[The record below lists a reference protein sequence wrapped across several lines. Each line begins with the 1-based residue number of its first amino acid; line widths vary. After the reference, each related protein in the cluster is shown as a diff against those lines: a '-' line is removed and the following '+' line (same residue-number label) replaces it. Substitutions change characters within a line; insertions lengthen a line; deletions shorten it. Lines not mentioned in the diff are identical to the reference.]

1 MNHGVT
7 DVSKA
12 FLEEQLFIWRH
23 LLQLSVREGAVVQE
37 RILFVNDVESADQPR
52 ANIHV
57 NNSCTAHMENVKIIL
72 FPCYAHIFA

>member
-12 FLEEQLFIWRH
+12 FLEEQLFLWRH

-37 RILFVNDVESADQPR
+37 RILFVNDVESQPWCKLFGFKLL
-52 ANIHV
+52 V
-57 NNSCTAHMENVKIIL
+57 NGVVRHCKW
-72 FPCYAHIFA
+72 